1 MFGIDMNNK
10 LKIITL
16 VSATLVTTQLFA
28 EDFSFDRPRTGF
40 TTSITPVGNLAWEQ
54 SLPNVEYTKA
64 DINNDQ
70 QRTLK
75 IQGDMLLRTGLA
87 NGLELRVGFGGPGWI
102 RTNQYG
108 EKTTDNGLGDVS
120 VGLKKAIDLNDD
132 RMTMALL
139 AQAQIA
145 TGNDGFTAHDDIYT
159 VASTVNYIQ
168 NEFLTTGITMRYEV
182 QNSTWAVTAIPTLN
196 YKFSNK
202 WSGYSE
208 LVYRKQESENIQS
221 TLATGVMYNVNQ
233 RMQLDANIGASLS
246 GDIPDYKGGLGVS
259 FLF

>member
-10 LKIITL
+10 LRMTTL
-16 VSATLVTTQLFA
+16 VLATLVTTQVFA

-54 SLPNVEYTKA
+54 SLPTVQYTEA
-64 DINNDQ
+64 DRQNDQ
-70 QRTLK
+70 QKTIA
-75 IQGDMLLRTGLA
+75 IQGDMLLRTGLTKD
-87 NGLELRVGFGGPGWI
+87 LELRVGFGGPGWI
-102 RTNQYG
+102 RTNQAG
-108 EKTTDNGLGDVS
+108 KKITDEGLGDVS
-120 VGLKKAIDLNDD
+120 IGLKKAIDLNDD
-132 RMTMALL
+132 RMSMALL

-145 TGNDGFTAHDDIYT
+145 TGNNGFTAHDDIYT

-168 NEFLTTGITMRYEV
+168 NEFLTTGITMRYEI

-196 YKFSNK
+196 YKFSKK

-208 LVYRKQESENIQS
+208 FVYRKQESENIQS
-221 TLATGVMYNVNQ
+221 TLATGVMYSVNQ

-246 GDIPDYKGGLGVS
+246 GDIPDYKGGFGVS